1 MDEINLK
8 ILNQE
13 SWSKTIMEICS
24 KPQSKRLPDQ
34 KLEAHSV
41 AYLEGAPQIKLKM
54 IIFKVDKRFTTFA
67 FNHKRALN

>member
-1 MDEINLK
+1 MK
-8 ILNQE
+8 
-13 SWSKTIMEICS
+13 ICS